1 MGDLSGSLSGTDCG
15 APLGSKCTWHFS
27 GGFGTTLGIRI
38 LCTLRSFAPSFKLE
52 YCLNDEAV
60 MGRCST
66 RGGGGGNCPVGN
78 THRIYQ
84 SVDRSP

>member
-1 MGDLSGSLSGTDCG
+1 MGHHWAVSVPGTLVEDLEL
-15 APLGSKCTWHFS
+15 
-27 GGFGTTLGIRI
+27 GTTLGIRI

-52 YCLNDEAV
+52 YGLNDEAV